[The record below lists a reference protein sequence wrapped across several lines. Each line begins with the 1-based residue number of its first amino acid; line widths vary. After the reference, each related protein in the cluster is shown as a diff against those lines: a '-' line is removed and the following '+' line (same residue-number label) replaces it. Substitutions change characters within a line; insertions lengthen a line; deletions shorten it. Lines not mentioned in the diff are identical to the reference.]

1 MQLLD
6 RKMGHVK
13 DSGAPV
19 VCTGN
24 PGCQIQIAYGARKRD
39 MDLRVAHPVVLL
51 DEAYEVEGVYQG
63 AALP

>member
-1 MQLLD
+1 MRLLD

-19 VCTGN
+19 VYTGN
-24 PGCQIQIAYGARKRD
+24 AGCQIQIAFGARKLD

-51 DEAYEVEGVYQG
+51 DEAYE
-63 AALP
+63 A